1 MPVCLKDKNT
11 HVCLC
16 VCIAFG
22 GPGQRH
28 HGHGLGRIVP
38 IPLIPVAGRTMRGLA
53 TLSLQICATTPPGRL
68 RGSLADIGG
77 TGRAGGVTAPCKWS
91 QIAGPLVL
99 PGSWAGPVDCWD
111 TRATFVPKVPLPGS
125 AAEPRTAIAGP
136 LSREAAVAWEM
147 DERQCV
153 ACVGAG
159 VVRFD
164 GGRRGVCGI
173 GSVMDEPG
181 EGLSCTGTSGTGAL
195 PCGRGHGTA
204 DLHQS
209 QIPQKRLVGAGS
221 VLEARPASPGPWGRK
236 RRAGEGG
243 GASYNPAPPITAGC
257 QRVRHG
263 WPLALAGV
271 VSPQVPGMPGR
282 KPLCRAVRMNLEG
295 SYKVVRIRCRRD
307 SPQSSRTY
315 AQSTRWILSMPGAA
329 LCRRC
334 DAMRWAGSGG
344 RRTATNTA
352 EHPWL
357 IRRIR
362 GACRHLLKRKPKY
375 LVVMERRCSNYPC
388 TSVRTSAKY
397 GCAAG

>member
-1 MPVCLKDKNT
+1 VPLRVHCVRRARAASSWSWSRTNRAHPSDPCGRQN
-11 HVCLC
+11 HAWSGHAIPADLC
-16 VCIAFG
+16 DDASGEFARLAG
-22 GPGQRH
+22 RH
-28 HGHGLGRIVP
+28 WGHGTRRWRHR
-38 IPLIPVAGRTMRGLA
+38 PVQVVADRW
-53 TLSLQICATTPPGRL
+53 PPGVARKLGWASRLLGHTSDVRSQGTSARQRRRAPYGDRRAVVARSGRCMGNGRAAVRRL
-68 RGSLADIGG
+68 RRGWG
-77 TGRAGGVTAPCKWS
+77 C
-91 QIAGPLVL
+91 
-99 PGSWAGPVDCWD
+99 
-111 TRATFVPKVPLPGS
+111 
-125 AAEPRTAIAGP
+125 
-136 LSREAAVAWEM
+136 AV
-147 DERQCV
+147 
-153 ACVGAG
+153 
-159 VVRFD
+159 
-164 GGRRGVCGI
+164 RRGAQS
-173 GSVMDEPG
+173 SVMDEPG